1 MSRAKMYKVNTE
13 KLRRLLDIAGGPR
26 EVSERMQYD
35 QWHFHKVFKR
45 GTISA
50 QAAEKLEMVT
60 KIQLIDYKDDNE
72 FSDRDEHMIRLMTEA
87 LRRHDKKKERTKR

>member
-1 MSRAKMYKVNTE
+1 MSRARMYKVNTE

-45 GTISA
+45 GAISA

-87 LRRHDKKKERTKR
+87 LRRYDKKKERTSK